1 MTMMDNVIPLHEH
14 RHQRPTTTSM
24 STHPLPLLFLT
35 SEPGATSP
43 TATWQPNDDDGCC
56 CSSQRPL
63 ASYKSP
69 HQRPTTT
76 TVSTYNPPPPLLFLT
91 PEPDATLLTATW
103 QPHDPSVLLNQ
114 NPQTTSFISASLNAK
129 NMRWVM
135 TDNNMRV
142 LPHPPAPPRSLSC
155 SSIFSKLDTYFP
167 NVSATRP
174 VFNQSST
181 S

>member
-1 MTMMDNVIPLHEH
+1 MMDDVVPLDE
-14 RHQRPTTTSM
+14 RPHQRPTTTSV

-43 TATWQPNDDDGCC
+43 TATWQPNDDDGCRR
-56 CSSQRPL
+56 SSRHPL

-76 TVSTYNPPPPLLFLT
+76 TVSTYNPPPPLSFLT
-91 PEPDATLLTATW
+91 PEPDATSPTATW

-114 NPQTTSFISASLNAK
+114 NPQTTSFNSASLDAK
-129 NMRWVM
+129 NMRWAT
-135 TDNNMRV
+135 TDNNTRV
-142 LPHPPAPPRSLSC
+142 LPRPPAPPHSLSC
-155 SSIFSKLDTYFP
+155 SSIFSKVDTYFP